1 MSTEVNNVAY
11 IDGQNLYMATAKSSP
26 KWNIDFAKFRRYLTE
41 KYQVEYAYY
50 FLGFVIDEMDPL
62 YRKIQK
68 AGFVLVFREH
78 HSKMLSNKKGNVDGD
93 IILDIMKNMYY
104 KEVPGKIILVS
115 NDGDYR
121 KLVDFLI
128 QEKKF
133 LKVLHPSQ
141 KYASS
146 LYKKLGSEYYDYLDR
161 PDLKS
166 RLQQQKKKGS

>member
-1 MSTEVNNVAY
+1 MTKKIDNIAY

-26 KWNIDFAKFRRYLTE
+26 KWNIDFVKFRRYLTE

-50 FLGFVIDEMDPL
+50 FLGFVVEEMDSL

-128 QEKKF
+128 QENKF

-146 LYKKLGSEYYDYLDR
+146 LYKKLGSEYYDYLDK
-161 PDLKS
+161 PDLKN